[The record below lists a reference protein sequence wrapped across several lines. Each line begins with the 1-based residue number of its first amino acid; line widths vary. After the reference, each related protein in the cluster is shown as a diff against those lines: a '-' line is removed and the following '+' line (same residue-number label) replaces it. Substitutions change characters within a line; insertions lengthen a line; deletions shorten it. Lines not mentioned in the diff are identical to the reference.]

1 MKKKGLFVIAVAG
14 ALLAACSDGSIPVSA
29 ASSSSEIVSVETS
42 SEKVS
47 SEESSVSSS
56 EAVSVPI
63 SVQADERIEAI
74 HFYDSFD
81 GTTLG
86 NEITSWGSLT
96 EIYATIAVKEGSRLK
111 PMDPVSSVKGTFTGA
126 GYGSVAGEDG
136 TYKKVYRIVSAA
148 ESAEEIDPTDSI
160 VLNIRTVRS
169 VTASVEHADFSL
181 LVNQDEGEGY
191 IEDDAVFFS
200 LTQEDGYSVT
210 GVKAKGKTSGTEL
223 EITRDPERLYPYSFT
238 MIDEDVE
245 ITATLA
251 EAAKADVSVSN
262 SVSYVSSYS
271 LVGERSGVSLFED
284 GTASFEAGEMVDV
297 EAYVSSYEKTLK
309 AKLGDEDVELSW
321 SGRSYTGSFVVPSG
335 GASFSFIEGDAQ
347 EKRTISFVSLPDG
360 VSVSYW
366 TDSEDPDTKTSEAP
380 DLYDHQL
387 IYIQL
392 NEAAP
397 DGKAYAVEA
406 KGADDDEYT
415 EIDPEED
422 HLRMY
427 AITIEGDE
435 KVRVSLEDAAVTHT
449 VTLEDTNGNLGDEDV
464 IFQIKDEDEPID
476 VTYAEIGNDYSIEDG
491 SSIRISSDGVAGIY
505 KFGVTMD
512 GEAVEATDS
521 DGNPVYFTVTGDVV
535 ITVGDFLED

>member
-1 MKKKGLFVIAVAG
+1 M
-14 ALLAACSDGSIPVSA
+14 
-29 ASSSSEIVSVETS
+29 
-42 SEKVS
+42 
-47 SEESSVSSS
+47 
-56 EAVSVPI
+56 
-63 SVQADERIEAI
+63 
-74 HFYDSFD
+74 
-81 GTTLG
+81 
-86 NEITSWGSLT
+86 
-96 EIYATIAVKEGSRLK
+96 
-111 PMDPVSSVKGTFTGA
+111 
-126 GYGSVAGEDG
+126 
-136 TYKKVYRIVSAA
+136 
-148 ESAEEIDPTDSI
+148 
-160 VLNIRTVRS
+160 
-169 VTASVEHADFSL
+169 
-181 LVNQDEGEGY
+181 
-191 IEDDAVFFS
+191 FFS

-245 ITATLA
+245 ITATVA

-284 GTASFEAGEMVDV
+284 GTASFEAGETVDV

-406 KGADDDEYT
+406 KGADEDEYT

-476 VTYAEIGNDYSIEDG
+476 VTYAEIGNGYSIEDG

-535 ITVGDFLED
+535 ITVGDFVED